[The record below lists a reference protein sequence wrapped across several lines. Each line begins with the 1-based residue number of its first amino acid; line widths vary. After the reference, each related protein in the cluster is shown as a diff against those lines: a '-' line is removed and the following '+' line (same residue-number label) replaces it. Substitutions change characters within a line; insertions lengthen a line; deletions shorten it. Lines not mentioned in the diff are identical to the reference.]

1 MKNIYCISGLGADER
16 IFKHLHVPQ
25 ATFIHLPWL
34 PFDEHETM
42 QTYAAKMATQIHEQ
56 EPILIGLSFGG
67 MLVSEISQ
75 QIPIRKGFL
84 ISSAKNKNE
93 LPDLSAIITFL
104 LQHGLVPFN
113 LFKIPNRVLFEKFGA
128 TTDDE
133 KKLLSDI
140 LKDTQSDYLRAAFKV
155 ILQWNSTSMPQHSI
169 HIHGTHDRIIDP
181 TYVHPNYWIQDG
193 SHMMIWNRSKEI
205 ADIITDHIY

>member
-16 IFKHLHVPQ
+16 IFKHLLVPQ
-25 ATFIHLPWL
+25 ATLIHLPWL
-34 PFDEHETM
+34 PFDRHETM

-84 ISSAKNKNE
+84 ISSAKNKTE

-133 KKLLSDI
+133 KKLLTEV

-155 ILQWNSTSMPQHSI
+155 ILQWNSTSMPQRCI

-181 TYVHPNYWIQDG
+181 TYVHPDYWIQDG

-205 ADIITDHIY
+205 ADIITDHIH